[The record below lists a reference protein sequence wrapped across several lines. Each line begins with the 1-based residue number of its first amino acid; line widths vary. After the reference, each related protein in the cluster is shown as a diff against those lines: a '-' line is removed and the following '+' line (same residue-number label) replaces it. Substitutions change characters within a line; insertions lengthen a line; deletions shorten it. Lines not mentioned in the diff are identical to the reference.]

1 MVFAAPGEALAR
13 AEELLGADPS
23 PLHASVA
30 HQVIGIWQRDFG
42 DTRRALAHLRRA
54 RDLAARADSAEREA
68 DVLATLGVAL
78 VHAGRTRAGLAA
90 FEQGVARGSGHTRA
104 RVLYRR
110 AYVWWVL
117 GRHGEALEDVRRAIP
132 VLRQADDVIWTA
144 RALTLRATVHLALG
158 SVERADA
165 DFTAAEALWDTTGQ
179 EHDKA
184 DAVESRGLAA
194 FRSGDV
200 PAALRLL
207 DEAEERYAKLGT
219 PTFMLTI
226 RRCEVLMAAG
236 LATEALAEADGAI
249 AVLEGIGGQS
259 TRRAELLLVAARAAR
274 LAGEPQT
281 SLARAAVA
289 VRLFAGQR
297 RTWYETHARLVLI
310 EARVATGR
318 GSGRLVAD
326 AATVAERLAAFG
338 APAAPEA
345 SLLAGRIALDL
356 GWTADAERH
365 LAVAAR
371 SRHSGPP
378 LARMTGWAAQ
388 ALRARAAGSARGVLE
403 ACRRGLDVLDDHR
416 MTLGAS
422 ELRARATAQGAE
434 LAALAQ
440 RASLVSGGPRR
451 LLDWSERWRATVL
464 SAPPTRPP
472 ADPVLLTAMTAFREL
487 AARAEETRS
496 DGGRPAPALERE
508 QRRLEREI
516 RSRTLHMRGEAPGD
530 GDRFDVGR
538 LLRRLGDEVRLVEL
552 AVLDGRVHV
561 LLCGQG
567 RVRRFEAGLLAEA
580 EAEAEHVQAGLRRLA
595 HPGAEARLP
604 LVEAAGAR
612 LQHLL
617 LGPAAA
623 HLGSGPVV
631 VVPPGR
637 LHRVPWSLLPV
648 LRERVLSVSPSASS
662 WLRAR
667 DTAAPPGGRQVL
679 VRGPGLASGGAEIPE
694 LAERYGAARTPQDGA
709 GRHRPP
715 GRGYGIPPGS
725 VAGDPPEHRLPP
737 GRGSSDPPGR
747 GHGLP
752 PGAAAGVPETRASD
766 TGIHAGAT
774 DTGIH
779 AGATDRGDRSGLP
792 GTGSRTET
800 ADDGPRPGTTGPGS
814 RTTAP
819 TRATPPRLPDDH
831 IRPGASEP
839 ETQPGKTGREARP
852 PAPGGGIATPAAG
865 EGAPLATG
873 GPGSAGAVGGD
884 EVRGPGAW
892 VAAQGADGR
901 LPPARAAQS
910 PGGPAPRGGPTV
922 LEGDEARVPRVLREL
937 DGAALAHIAAHGTFR
952 ADSPLFSSLRMADGP
967 LIVHDFER
975 LDRSPYRI
983 ILPCCDTARFAS
995 VGADELLG
1003 LVTALLPLGTAGVVA
1018 CTAPVNDAAAVPLML
1033 ALHKGLDAG
1042 LSLAEALRDARASL
1056 PGDAV
1061 HQATGWAFT
1070 AFGAA

>member
-1 MVFAAPGEALAR
+1 MVFAAPNEALAR

-54 RDLAARADSAEREA
+54 RELAARADSAEREA

-78 VHAGRTRAGLAA
+78 VHAGRTREGLAA
-90 FEQGVARGSGHTRA
+90 FERGVARGTGHTRA

-117 GRHGEALEDVRRAIP
+117 GRHGEALEDVRRAVP

-158 SVERADA
+158 AVERADA

-207 DEAEERYAKLGT
+207 DEAEERYGKLGT
-219 PTFMLTI
+219 PTFMLSI

-249 AVLEGIGGQS
+249 SALDGIGGQS
-259 TRRAELLLVAARAAR
+259 TRKAELLLVAARAAR
-274 LAGEPQT
+274 LAGDPQT
-281 SLARAAVA
+281 SLARAALA

-297 RTWYETHARLVLI
+297 RSWYETHARLVLL
-310 EARVATGR
+310 EARTATGR
-318 GSGRLVAD
+318 ASGRLVAD
-326 AATVAERLAAFG
+326 AAAVAERLAAFG

-371 SRHSGPP
+371 SRHGGPP

-451 LLDWSERWRATVL
+451 LLVWSERWRATVL

-472 ADPVLLTAMTAFREL
+472 ADPVLLSTMTAFREL
-487 AARAEETRS
+487 AARADEART

-516 RSRTLHMRGEAPGD
+516 RSRTLHMRGEGSGD

-538 LLRRLGDEVRLVEL
+538 LLERLGDDLRLVEL

-580 EAEAEHVQAGLRRLA
+580 EREAEHVQAGLRRLA
-595 HPGAEARLP
+595 HPGGEARLP

-612 LQHLL
+612 LQELL

-623 HLGSGPVV
+623 HLGNGPVV

-637 LHRVPWSLLPV
+637 LHRVPWALLPA

-662 WLRAR
+662 WLRAKE
-667 DTAAPPGGRQVL
+667 TAPPPGGRQVL
-679 VRGPGLASGGAEIPE
+679 VRGPGLASGGAEVTE
-694 LAERYGAARTPQDGA
+694 LADRYPARGGAVSASSPTQRGWEAACADGDGGRGPEPDDVYESRAA
-709 GRHRPP
+709 GR
-715 GRGYGIPPGS
+715 
-725 VAGDPPEHRLPP
+725 
-737 GRGSSDPPGR
+737 
-747 GHGLP
+747 
-752 PGAAAGVPETRASD
+752 
-766 TGIHAGAT
+766 
-774 DTGIH
+774 
-779 AGATDRGDRSGLP
+779 
-792 GTGSRTET
+792 
-800 ADDGPRPGTTGPGS
+800 
-814 RTTAP
+814 
-819 TRATPPRLPDDH
+819 
-831 IRPGASEP
+831 
-839 ETQPGKTGREARP
+839 
-852 PAPGGGIATPAAG
+852 
-865 EGAPLATG
+865 
-873 GPGSAGAVGGD
+873 
-884 EVRGPGAW
+884 
-892 VAAQGADGR
+892 
-901 LPPARAAQS
+901 
-910 PGGPAPRGGPTV
+910 PTV

-983 ILPCCDTARFAS
+983 ILSCCDTARLAS

-1018 CTAPVNDAAAVPLML
+1018 CSAPVNDAAVVPLML

-1042 LSLAEALRDARASL
+1042 LSLAEALRDARAAL

-1061 HQATGWAFT
+1061 HQATGWAFS

>member
-1 MVFAAPGEALAR
+1 MVFAAPGEALTR
-13 AEELLGADPS
+13 AEEVLGADPS

-54 RDLAARADSAEREA
+54 RDLAARAESAEREA

-78 VHAGRTRAGLAA
+78 VHAGRTRAGLEA
-90 FEQGVARGSGHTRA
+90 FERGVARGSGHTRA

-132 VLRQADDVIWTA
+132 VLRQVDDVIWTA
-144 RALTLRATVHLALG
+144 RALTLRATVHLAQG
-158 SVERADA
+158 AVERADA
-165 DFTAAEALWDTTGQ
+165 DFTAAETLWDTTGQ

-207 DEAEERYAKLGT
+207 DEAAERYAKLGT

-236 LATEALAEADGAI
+236 LATEALAEADA
-249 AVLEGIGGQS
+249 AVAALDGIGGQS
-259 TRRAELLLVAARAAR
+259 TRKAELLLVAARAAR

-297 RTWYETHARLVLI
+297 RTWYETHARLVLL

-326 AATVAERLAAFG
+326 AAAVAERLAAFG

-356 GWTADAERH
+356 GWRADAERH

-371 SRHSGPP
+371 SRHGGPP

-451 LLDWSERWRATVL
+451 LLGWSERWRATVL

-487 AARAEETRS
+487 AARAEEARS

-516 RSRTLHMRGEAPGD
+516 RSRTLHMRGEAPDD
-530 GDRFDVGR
+530 GDRFDVRR
-538 LLRRLGDEVRLVEL
+538 LLRRLGDDVRLVEL
-552 AVLDGRVHV
+552 AVLDGRVQV

-567 RVRRFEAGLLAEA
+567 RVRRFEAGLLADA

-637 LHRVPWSLLPV
+637 LHRVPWALLPA

-667 DTAAPPGGRQVL
+667 DTSPPPGGRQVL
-679 VRGPGLASGGAEIPE
+679 VRGPGLATGGAEITE
-694 LAERYGAARTPQDGA
+694 LVQRYGA
-709 GRHRPP
+709 PP
-715 GRGYGIPPGS
+715 GPGT
-725 VAGDPPEHRLPP
+725 
-737 GRGSSDPPGR
+737 
-747 GHGLP
+747 
-752 PGAAAGVPETRASD
+752 AAARV
-766 TGIHAGAT
+766 GAT
-774 DTGIH
+774 GD
-779 AGATDRGDRSGLP
+779 GDRLGV
-792 GTGSRTET
+792 G
-800 ADDGPRPGTTGPGS
+800 DGG
-814 RTTAP
+814 AP
-819 TRATPPRLPDDH
+819 
-831 IRPGASEP
+831 AS
-839 ETQPGKTGREARP
+839 
-852 PAPGGGIATPAAG
+852 AAG
-865 EGAPLATG
+865 P
-873 GPGSAGAVGGD
+873 V
-884 EVRGPGAW
+884 
-892 VAAQGADGR
+892 
-901 LPPARAAQS
+901 
-910 PGGPAPRGGPTV
+910 PRSGPTV
-922 LEGDEARVPRVLREL
+922 LEEDAARVPRVLREL

>member
-1 MVFAAPGEALAR
+1 MVFAAPNEAVERAGEVLD
-13 AEELLGADPS
+13 ADPS

-42 DTRRALAHLRRA
+42 DMRRALAHLRRA

-78 VHAGRTRAGLAA
+78 VHAGRTRDGLAA
-90 FEQGVARGSGHTRA
+90 FERGVARGTGHTRA
-104 RVLYRR
+104 RVLFRR

-117 GRHGEALEDVRRAIP
+117 GRHGEALEDVRRAVP

-158 SVERADA
+158 AVERAEA
-165 DFTAAEALWDTTGQ
+165 DFAAAEALWDTTGQ

-226 RRCEVLMAAG
+226 RRCEVLLAAG
-236 LATEALAEADGAI
+236 LAREALAEADAAI
-249 AVLEGIGGQS
+249 AALDGIGGQS
-259 TRRAELLLVAARAAR
+259 TRKAELLLVAARAAR
-274 LAGEPQT
+274 LADDART
-281 SLARAAVA
+281 AIARAAVA
-289 VRLFAGQR
+289 VRLFAAQR

-310 EARVATGR
+310 EARVTAGR
-318 GSGRLVAD
+318 ASGRLVAD
-326 AATVAERLAAFG
+326 AAEVAERLAAFG

-371 SRHSGPP
+371 SRRSGPP

-388 ALRARAAGSARGVLE
+388 ALRARAAGSTRGVLE

-434 LAALAQ
+434 LAAMAQ

-451 LLDWSERWRATVL
+451 LLVWSERWRATVL
-464 SAPPTRPP
+464 SAPPARPP
-472 ADPVLLTAMTAFREL
+472 ADPALLSGMTAFREI
-487 AARAEETRS
+487 AARAEEARL
-496 DGGRPAPALERE
+496 DGGRPVPVLERE

-516 RSRTLHMRGEAPGD
+516 RSRTLHMRGEAAGD
-530 GDRFDVGR
+530 GDRFDVDR
-538 LLRRLGDEVRLVEL
+538 LLRRLGDVRLVEL

-580 EAEAEHVQAGLRRLA
+580 EREAEHVQAGLRRLA

-604 LVEAAGAR
+604 LVEAAGVR
-612 LQHLL
+612 LQELL
-617 LGPAAA
+617 LGPAATQ
-623 HLGSGPVV
+623 LGSGPVV
-631 VVPPGR
+631 IVPPGR
-637 LHRVPWSLLPV
+637 LHRVPWALLPA

-667 DTAAPPGGRQVL
+667 ETTPPPGGRRVL
-679 VRGPGLASGGAEIPE
+679 VRGPGLATEGAEVTELADRTMVSASDGRYDTAAAPRERAGRGAGIVRDGPVTVLSGEGAHAPPAAGPGGERRDGRDARNGPAAASSGETPQAPATGPGAKRQGGRGARDVPDGPVAAPSGKRPQAPAAGPGGERQGGRGAQDVPDGSVAAPSGGRVPVSPPAAPGG
-694 LAERYGAARTPQDGA
+694 APAGGPGERYGAP
-709 GRHRPP
+709 
-715 GRGYGIPPGS
+715 
-725 VAGDPPEHRLPP
+725 VL
-737 GRGSSDPPGR
+737 
-747 GHGLP
+747 
-752 PGAAAGVPETRASD
+752 
-766 TGIHAGAT
+766 
-774 DTGIH
+774 
-779 AGATDRGDRSGLP
+779 
-792 GTGSRTET
+792 
-800 ADDGPRPGTTGPGS
+800 
-814 RTTAP
+814 
-819 TRATPPRLPDDH
+819 
-831 IRPGASEP
+831 
-839 ETQPGKTGREARP
+839 
-852 PAPGGGIATPAAG
+852 
-865 EGAPLATG
+865 
-873 GPGSAGAVGGD
+873 
-884 EVRGPGAW
+884 
-892 VAAQGADGR
+892 
-901 LPPARAAQS
+901 
-910 PGGPAPRGGPTV
+910 

-967 LIVHDFER
+967 LIVHDLER

-983 ILPCCDTARFAS
+983 ILSCCDTARFAS

-1018 CTAPVNDAAAVPLML
+1018 CSAPVNDAAVVPLML

-1042 LSLAEALRDARASL
+1042 LSLAEALRDARAAL

-1061 HQATGWAFT
+1061 HQATGWAFS